1 MNTRRNLA
9 TGASLLG
16 LALLASATLLGC
28 ACQRARHGVILR
40 GQWSLELNR
49 VPWVSSRTMCECDSG
64 QSGDCLP
71 GAAVSAGCHE
81 NGPSET
87 RSQLPGEGTS
97 SPREA
102 HPAPLPAPQTAPNE
116 MSRSTEPVRCGIVP
130 RLLAGRPGCRPP
142 HRLIAG
148 ASRVIA
154 GAPGAT
160 PLPAGSQEHSRF
172 HPVPTQPVFA
182 SRGRPAAISPS
193 NWRGQ
198 AAPNQPGTSGLQP
211 SAPPIQIQI
220 APPEVE
226 SGGDSTNSE
235 DNQPE
240 PPKQKQDRLTDAPAP
255 LKLDVS
261 AAKPSWIFTNP
272 AQSEKQR
279 LPEPLFDEPPV
290 HRIAR
295 PEQNRNR

>member
-16 LALLASATLLGC
+16 LVLLASATLLGC

-49 VPWVSSRTMCECDSG
+49 VPWISSRPVCDCDSG
-64 QSGDCLP
+64 QSHDCLP
-71 GAAVSAGCHE
+71 GAAVSAECHE
-81 NGPSET
+81 NGPLEI

-97 SPREA
+97 SPAEA
-102 HPAPLPAPQTAPNE
+102 HPAPLPAPQTAPEE
-116 MSRSTEPVRCGIVP
+116 MSQSAEPVRCGIVS
-130 RLLAGRPGCRPP
+130 RLLARRGNCHPL
-142 HRLIAG
+142 HQLIANT
-148 ASRVIA
+148 SS
-154 GAPGAT
+154 AT
-160 PLPAGSQEHSRF
+160 PLPPGSQEHSRF

-182 SRGRPAAISPS
+182 SRGWPAAMSPS
-193 NWRGQ
+193 AWRGQ
-198 AAPNQPGTSGLQP
+198 AVPNQPGTSSLQP

-220 APPEVE
+220 APPDAEPE
-226 SGGDSTNSE
+226 SDSTHSE
-235 DNQPE
+235 DKQTEQPE
-240 PPKQKQDRLTDAPAP
+240 QKQDRLTSAPAP
-255 LKLDVS
+255 LRLGVS
-261 AAKPSWIFTNP
+261 AAAPSWIFTNP
-272 AQSEKQR
+272 AQSEKHR